1 MNQKTVQYQ
10 FKAKPWQHQGPGG
23 WYFVS
28 LPTKLSQEI
37 RMVFKMDEE
46 GWGRLKV
53 IAKIGSTE
61 WKTAI
66 WFDSKHNTYLLPL
79 KADIR
84 KKEQLVL
91 NKTIETILWI

>member
-10 FKAKPWQHQGPGG
+10 FKAKPWQHQGLGG

-28 LPTKLSQEI
+28 LPTKLSHEI

>member
-1 MNQKTVQYQ
+1 MKQKGVQYQ

-37 RMVFKMDEE
+37 RTVFKMDEE
-46 GWGRLKV
+46 GWGRLKT
-53 IAKIGSTE
+53 IAKIGNTE

-84 KKEQLVL
+84 KKEQLFL
-91 NKTIETILWI
+91 GKTVVTILWI